1 MIPKRAKLIV
11 ILLAVALAACTSA
24 PKVDVATEKAAIE
37 GVVHASI
44 GWAKEKDK
52 DLLFQCM
59 AQDASFFIYHPDNAS
74 TITSFEAFQEMVERF
89 FMQDAFRAIGYEVKD
104 LRINLSR
111 TGEAAWYSAILDDFN
126 EWNGQSASWVNVRW
140 TGTLEKRNG
149 QWVIVQ
155 MHFSFATN
163 EEEAG

>member
-1 MIPKRAKLIV
+1 MNPKRAKLIV

-24 PKVDVATEKAAIE
+24 PKVDVAAEKAAIA

-52 DLLFQCM
+52 ELLFQCM
-59 AQDASFFIYHPDNAS
+59 AQDTNFFIYHPDNAS
-74 TITSFEAFQEMVERF
+74 TITNFEAFQEMVEGF

-126 EWNGQSASWVNVRW
+126 EWNGQPASWVNVRW

-163 EEEAG
+163 EEEA